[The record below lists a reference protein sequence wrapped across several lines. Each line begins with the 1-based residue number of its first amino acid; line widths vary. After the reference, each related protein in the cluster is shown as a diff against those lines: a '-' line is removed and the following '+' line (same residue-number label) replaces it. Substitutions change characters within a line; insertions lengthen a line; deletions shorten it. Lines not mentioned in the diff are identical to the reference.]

1 MTMVAAS
8 FFDGRSA
15 RLHAV
20 TIRIVSGRLS
30 VAGDG
35 IQREEPIEAVEIT
48 DAIGRTPRLV
58 RFSDGAVCEV
68 TDLDA
73 FAGLLAAHGFRQSAV
88 SRWERQRGWIVAS
101 AAGFILALW
110 LAYRFG
116 VPAMATAAAEALPPV
131 ALQQIGRGALD
142 FLDRTVFDAS
152 ALPPERQQ
160 QIEARFYTLQLPGI
174 EESLQPRL
182 NFRRSNALGAN
193 ALALPSGVVV
203 VTDGLVTLAKD
214 DREILAVL
222 AHESGHIARRHGVR
236 HLLQSSAITAFIAWY
251 VGDISSIVATAP
263 TMLIDAKYSRDFE
276 READDYA
283 AVVLRQNGVPLEHLA
298 NILQR
303 LETAPNEGKT
313 GRSPYPD
320 YLSTHP
326 ATEERLRR
334 LRGQ

>member
-1 MTMVAAS
+1 MVAAS

-15 RLHAV
+15 RLHVV
-20 TIRIVSGRLS
+20 TIDIVSGRLS

-73 FAGLLAAHGFRQSAV
+73 LTSLLAAHGFRQSAV
-88 SRWERQRGWIVAS
+88 SRWERHRGWIMAS

-160 QIEARFYTLQLPGI
+160 HIEAQFSTLQLPGI

-182 NFRRSNALGAN
+182 SFRRSDALGAN
-193 ALALPSGVVV
+193 ALALPSGIVI

-283 AVVLRQNGVPLEHLA
+283 AVVLRQNGVPLDHLA

-303 LETAPNEGKT
+303 LEAAPNRGQT